1 MPDAFDFDFS
11 RVDPA
16 RAREILSG
24 FGGKP
29 TRLMEVCG
37 THTHQIARFGIK
49 SLLPNGAQLQSGP
62 GCPVCVT
69 SAPALSCA
77 IELCKKRNVTLA
89 VYGDMLRVPARLPAD
104 TLLNAR
110 AAGADVR
117 VVFSAADAVDL
128 AAREPSREVVFF
140 AVGFETTA
148 AGTAAAL
155 LDAARL
161 ELPNFSMLSVLK
173 RVEPA
178 LRLLLQSA
186 DLRCDGLLLPGHVA
200 SIVGTDGFRFL
211 EELGIPGVIC
221 GFEAG
226 DILLSLTMLLTM
238 LRNGEV
244 GVQNEYTRA
253 VKSHGN
259 TAALCLIDR
268 AFCPCADV
276 WRGLGVV
283 DGGGFALRDEFSRFD
298 AWRRFG
304 LDRLCPEP
312 PAACRCADVICAR
325 IAPRDCPMFGTT
337 CTPSSPLGPCMVAS
351 EGSCAAAYR
360 YRAAEICV

>member
-1 MPDAFDFDFS
+1 M
-11 RVDPA
+11 
-16 RAREILSG
+16 
-24 FGGKP
+24 
-29 TRLMEVCG
+29 
-37 THTHQIARFGIK
+37 
-49 SLLPNGAQLQSGP
+49 
-62 GCPVCVT
+62 
-69 SAPALSCA
+69 
-77 IELCKKRNVTLA
+77 
-89 VYGDMLRVPARLPAD
+89 
-104 TLLNAR
+104 
-110 AAGADVR
+110 
-117 VVFSAADAVDL
+117 VFSAADAVDL

-161 ELPNFSMLSVLK
+161 KLPNFSMLSVLK

-211 EELGIPGVIC
+211 EELGIPGVVC

-238 LRNGEV
+238 IRNGEV

-259 TAALCLIDR
+259 AAALRLIDR

-325 IAPRDCPMFGTT
+325 IAPRDCPMFGRT